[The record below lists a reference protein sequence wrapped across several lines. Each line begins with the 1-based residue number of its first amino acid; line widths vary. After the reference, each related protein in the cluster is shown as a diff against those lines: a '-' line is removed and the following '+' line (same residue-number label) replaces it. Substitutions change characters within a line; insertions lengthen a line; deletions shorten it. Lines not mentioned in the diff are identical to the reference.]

1 MATTKKTDRTA
12 EVTPS
17 LSTLAA
23 ERIRL
28 KAEADAAAER
38 LKAFDEAL
46 IEAMRK
52 ADVTKVE
59 TEVGKVNL
67 IQSTTIVWNEEVL
80 KSILTTAQ
88 WKRIVVEK
96 VDRQRLD
103 AEVLINR
110 IDKDVIEVARSEKQS
125 KPFIR

>member
-59 TEVGKVNL
+59 TELGKVNL
-67 IQSTTIVWNEEVL
+67 IQSTTTVWNEEVL
-80 KSILTTAQ
+80 KSILTMAQ
-88 WKRIVVEK
+88 WKRIIVEK

-110 IDKDVIEVARSEKQS
+110 IDKDLIEVARSEKQS

>member
-46 IEAMRK
+46 IEAMHK

-59 TEVGKVNL
+59 TELGKVNL
-67 IQSTTIVWNEEVL
+67 IQSTTTVWNEEVL
-80 KSILTTAQ
+80 KSILTMAQ
-88 WKRIVVEK
+88 WKRIIVEK

-110 IDKDVIEVARSEKQS
+110 IDKDLIEVARSEKQS

>member
-12 EVTPS
+12 EVAPS

-67 IQSTTIVWNEEVL
+67 IQSTTTVWNEEVL

-88 WKRIVVEK
+88 WKRIIVEK

-110 IDKDVIEVARSEKQS
+110 INKDDIEVARSEKQS

>member
-38 LKAFDEAL
+38 LKAFDETL

-67 IQSTTIVWNEEVL
+67 IQSTTTVWNEEVL

-88 WKRIVVEK
+88 WKRIIVEK

-110 IDKDVIEVARSEKQS
+110 INKDDIEVARSEKQS